1 MPYVVFRDG
10 VDTKVKRR
18 NISTGAWDRVG
29 DNIGANV
36 IYSKILV
43 HNTNKLLVDI
53 ENTCHGSFIKK

>member
-10 VDTKVKRR
+10 VYTKVKRR
-18 NISTGAWDRVG
+18 NISTGWDQVG

-43 HNTNKLLVDI
+43 DNTNKLLVDI